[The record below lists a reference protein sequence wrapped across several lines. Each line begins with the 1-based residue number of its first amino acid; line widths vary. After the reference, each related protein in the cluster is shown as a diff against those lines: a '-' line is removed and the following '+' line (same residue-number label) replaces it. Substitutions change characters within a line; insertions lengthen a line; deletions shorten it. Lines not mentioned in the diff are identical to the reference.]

1 MFVFVSYAVSGIDET
16 QFRVYKERQT
26 TVSILHSFAFAGSGQ
41 IQPDPTR
48 LLAVVVRKKREFR
61 RMKNGNTIAFSVPKD
76 AGKRREWIKYQLKI
90 RGLSIAELAREHSAS
105 RQAVS
110 TALVRSNPRWEHV
123 IAEALDTTPNTLWP
137 ERYDPE
143 TLIPIPR
150 KMLEAAV

>member
-1 MFVFVSYAVSGIDET
+1 MNNSHYISC
-16 QFRVYKERQT
+16 RVPE
-26 TVSILHSFAFAGSGQ
+26 
-41 IQPDPTR
+41 
-48 LLAVVVRKKREFR
+48 
-61 RMKNGNTIAFSVPKD
+61 D

-90 RGLSIAELAREHSAS
+90 RGLSIAELARAHSAS

-123 IAEALDTTPNTLWP
+123 IAEALETTPHKLWP

-150 KMLEAAV
+150 KVLEAAV